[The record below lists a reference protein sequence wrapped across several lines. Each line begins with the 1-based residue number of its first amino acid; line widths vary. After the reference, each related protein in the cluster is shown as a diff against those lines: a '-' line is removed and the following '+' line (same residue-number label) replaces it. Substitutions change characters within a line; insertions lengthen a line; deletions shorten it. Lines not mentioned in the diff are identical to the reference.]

1 MATIFTDFD
10 QSIIWRHEQVAAR
23 VIEALKKRG
32 FHASYC
38 KTALEA
44 REQVLN
50 LIPDG
55 ASVGIG
61 GSVTIRN
68 LGLVEELKRRG
79 HEIYDHWIPGI
90 SPEEDLV
97 IRRRQLTCDV
107 FLTGCNAITLD
118 GRLINTDFTGNRV
131 AAMIFGPKKT
141 IMVAGI
147 NKIVRDIEAG
157 LRRIKDVATPMNSYR
172 RHWGKAC
179 AVAGHCVECNLSD
192 KSCRVTTIIEMY
204 PTGNRDFHIML
215 VGEEMGY

>member
-1 MATIFTDFD
+1 MTLSKNFV
-10 QSIIWRHEQVAAR
+10 QSIIWHHEQIGAR
-23 VIEALKKRG
+23 VTEALKKRG
-32 FHASYC
+32 FQASFC

-61 GSVTIRN
+61 GSVTIRH

-179 AVAGHCVECNLSD
+179 AVAGHCVECNLPD
-192 KSCRVTTIIEMY
+192 KSCRVTTIIEMC
-204 PTGNRDFHIML
+204 PKGNPNFQIVL
-215 VGEEMGY
+215 IGKNLGY